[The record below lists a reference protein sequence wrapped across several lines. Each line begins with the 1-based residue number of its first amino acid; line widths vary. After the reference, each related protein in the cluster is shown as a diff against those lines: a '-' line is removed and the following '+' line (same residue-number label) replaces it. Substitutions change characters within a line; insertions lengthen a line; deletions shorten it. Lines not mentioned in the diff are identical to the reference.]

1 MKAVCATLTNGWLT
15 IHLEKVFTNY
25 QYTTTWITF
34 SLTVL
39 ITETNN
45 YNIVITTIPCPLTV
59 EEQGHL

>member
-1 MKAVCATLTNGWLT
+1 MKAVCATLTNGLLR
-15 IHLEKVFTNY
+15 IYLERVFTNY

-39 ITETNN
+39 ITETDN
-45 YNIVITTIPCPLTV
+45 YNIVITTILCPLTV